1 MSGLLY
7 KKNKYEI
14 LKRFLGDFVPTTS
27 FVLGNVV
34 EGRDARYAEYTVQDE
49 VPRVSLSDLTPEQ
62 RNSPILENQVVDLMD
77 RLKRMYE
84 VLGQANARTSH
95 GVSLDG
101 KLDLGGVSDYVKAED
116 FDHDFNGDD
125 ARAVIDSN
133 SSPNLLVNPDTMQ
146 LYCIDFDQG
155 QWREGMDEAKALVF
169 EIADRQDSTAIGHT
183 AVVAATDH
191 NQMNLFSQSWNS
203 HAERRLLR
211 QHLGADQPEPMPEGD
226 GPGLGRPDDAALAR
240 LRAIRDRTTDPAQR
254 YAIARQYRL
263 EQARRFFASAVN
275 KIESVVKKATGED
288 K

>member
-1 MSGLLY
+1 MGQKSKPKSEQMPFRTEIGPRYGSGQDNAVFQMVYPHEKPHLRQPSGRVLKINHKTVEDHRTRFADERKAAMSGLLY

-62 RNSPILENQVVDLMD
+62 RNSPILENQVVDLMG
-77 RLKRMYE
+77 RLERMYE
-84 VLGQANARTSH
+84 VLGQANARTAH

-125 ARAVIDSN
+125 ARAIIDSN

-155 QWREGMDEAKALVF
+155 QWREGMDEVKALVF
-169 EIADRQDSTAIGHT
+169 EIADRQESTALGHT
-183 AVVAATDH
+183 AVVAATDQ
-191 NQMNLFSQSWNS
+191 NQMNLF
-203 HAERRLLR
+203 H
-211 QHLGADQPEPMPEGD
+211 
-226 GPGLGRPDDAALAR
+226 
-240 LRAIRDRTTDPAQR
+240 
-254 YAIARQYRL
+254 
-263 EQARRFFASAVN
+263 
-275 KIESVVKKATGED
+275 
-288 K
+288 